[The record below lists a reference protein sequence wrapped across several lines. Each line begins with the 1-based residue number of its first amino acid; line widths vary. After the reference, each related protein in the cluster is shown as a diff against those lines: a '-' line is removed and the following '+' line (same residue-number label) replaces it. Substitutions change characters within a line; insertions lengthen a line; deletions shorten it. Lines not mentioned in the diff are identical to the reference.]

1 MIKKQKVLNLN
12 KRQFVFTI
20 HRAEMERRVLCI
32 QVSSNM
38 YFLFYNQLCRS
49 CRKKCG
55 FWPPL
60 MGMLLNSAAHLN
72 EKSCTVSASRL
83 SALCY
88 QTCGLSFLAFVIHL
102 FGVDPPHLAQH
113 LHAPLPSS
121 AGRWPSSPSRPACP
135 SGPWSPLSVC
145 SSRPSGP
152 AAAWSSWSGTA
163 PSPPAA
169 PAERL
174 PTKGPGQK
182 HYADKSQV
190 ETLTVTGNAPRAEA
204 GNARIHL
211 KCSRWKV

>member
-1 MIKKQKVLNLN
+1 MLNLN
-12 KRQFVFTI
+12 EHQLVFTI
-20 HRAEMERRVLCI
+20 RRAEMERHVPCII

-49 CRKKCG
+49 CRKKMWFLASSDGDVTKFRSAFKWKIMHNISLEAFC
-55 FWPPL
+55 FVLPNTWP
-60 MGMLLNSAAHLN
+60 S
-72 EKSCTVSASRL
+72 S
-83 SALCY
+83 
-88 QTCGLSFLAFVIHL
+88 LAFVIHL
-102 FGVDPPHLAQH
+102 FGVDPPTLGAALARS
-113 LHAPLPSS
+113 PLPSS

-135 SGPWSPLSVC
+135 SGPWSPPSVC

-174 PTKGPGQK
+174 PREGPGRK
-182 HYADKSQV
+182 RYADKSQV